1 MASAAIRRSARAIDY
16 PTSDGKPMAE
26 TDLHRD
32 LLADGIGTLK
42 NFYADRPGV
51 YVSGNLLLY
60 YEEGDKRKHVSPDIF
75 VVRGVGMRR
84 REYYLLWEEGKAPEV
99 IIEMTSKTTRRED
112 LGKKWRLYR
121 DTLKVKEYFLFDPW
135 EEYLKPSMQGFR
147 LRGGDYHPIRW
158 VENRLPSQVLG
169 LHLEREGAILRFY
182 DPAIGRWLLTSAER
196 ADVEAQRAEV
206 AEKWAEAEAKRA
218 DAEGERAEAERRR
231 ADQLQIETDRLRRE
245 LAAIKE
251 DPSRRPS

>member
-1 MASAAIRRSARAIDY
+1 MASAAIRRPVRAIEY

-32 LLADGIGTLK
+32 LMVDSIGTLK
-42 NFYADRPGV
+42 GFYVDRPSV

-60 YEEGDKRKHVSPDIF
+60 YEEGNKRKHIAPDVF

-84 REYYLLWEEGKAPEV
+84 RDYYLLWEEGKAPEV
-99 IIEMTSKTTRRED
+99 IIELTSKTTRRED

-147 LRGGDYHPIRW
+147 LRGGDYQPIRW
-158 VENRLPSQVLG
+158 VENRLPSQILG
-169 LHLEREGAILRFY
+169 LHLERNGAILRFY
-182 DPAIGRWLLTSAER
+182 DPAIDRWLLPPSER
-196 ADVEAQRAEV
+196 ADEETRRADV
-206 AEKWAEAEAKRA
+206 AEKWAEAERKRA
-218 DAEGERAEAERRR
+218 ERAEEEA
-231 ADQLQIETDRLRRE
+231 DRLRRE
-245 LAAIKE
+245 LAALKE
-251 DPSRRPS
+251 VASRKP